1 MVECEQTQ
9 KSPHLHWM
17 ALLQIMNSNVCINYI
32 LKNDKKIGITPRKI
46 IKSKLPE
53 KISYHYHIKNISSLC
68 QIITMYRAHGNKQE
82 TGKRRV
88 R

>member
-1 MVECEQTQ
+1 MCASI
-9 KSPHLHWM
+9 K
-17 ALLQIMNSNVCINYI
+17 YK
-32 LKNDKKIGITPRKI
+32 KNDKKIGITPRKI

-53 KISYHYHIKNISSLC
+53 KISYHYHIKKISSIC
-68 QIITMYRAHGNKQE
+68 QIITMHRAHGNKQE